1 MQYPFSNNLHLYLL
15 WVLLPISLIFGLFL
29 IRKFTK
35 TLVFLSMGF
44 FFLSYI
50 GQAIRE
56 AGIIQGGFMKNS
68 VEELLILFRLNAV
81 PIA

>member
-1 MQYPFSNNLHLYLL
+1 
-15 WVLLPISLIFGLFL
+15 
-29 IRKFTK
+29 
-35 TLVFLSMGF
+35 MGF